1 MKCGK
6 YNLEL
11 DKRTFVMGILNITP
25 DSFSDGGKYINIEK
39 AVEHAKQMISS
50 GADIIDIGA
59 ESTRP
64 GTEETPAKVELK
76 RMIPVLKRILEETEI
91 PISIDTSKSEVA
103 KIALDMGAHI
113 INDVAF
119 KSDTKMASVVA
130 KYDVPIILMHIKG
143 TPKNMQIKPQYKDI
157 IEEIKIYL
165 KECIEI
171 VKNEGVKNDKI
182 IIDPGI
188 GFGKTTS
195 HNLEILN
202 RLKEFKTLGYPI
214 LIGTSR
220 KSFIGKILGPDSKSR
235 LEGTIASNVI
245 SIMNGANIIRVHDVE
260 PCVRASRVTDA
271 ILRGVKN
278 I

>member
-11 DKRTFVMGILNITP
+11 DKRTYVMGILNITP
-25 DSFSDGGKYINIEK
+25 DSFSDGDKFTNIEK